1 MQDAVLSY
9 WWAGGQPKIVNLQP
23 GTTSITLLPSGESR
37 PGTSAAA
44 QPPTGTQIVF
54 GAPAGGP
61 GAHVAD
67 VAYVDG
73 KCTVTLYI
81 AREAVEIEPA
91 EAHGAEPHALDTA
104 KPSVQVLENGDT
116 LRISAF
122 SFRFIQTS
130 RYLAYLP
137 PPFHAEPRDSSVSP
151 RFTGRFLMTFERML
165 DPLAMLLGQID
176 AYFSPHTAPA
186 SILPYIASWFDLEM
200 FVSLTPEEQ
209 RGMLRHALEINHW
222 RSTPYGLMRHIQACT
237 GIIPEIAE
245 WYAAPDGTPTP
256 LASQLPTWLHHQRGQ
271 TSPPPN
277 ARAGCFSILLPVT
290 LEQPRSGLPA
300 PRLVEIVDAIA
311 RLHRPVHSAY
321 EIWAI
326 AGGGAVRYIPSV

>member
-23 GTTSITLLPSGESR
+23 GTTSITLLPSDDSR
-37 PGTSAAA
+37 PGTRAAA
-44 QPPTGTQIVF
+44 QPPAGARLGFGVPATSPGTHI
-54 GAPAGGP
+54 
-61 GAHVAD
+61 AD
-67 VAYVDG
+67 VTYVDG
-73 KCTVTLYI
+73 KCTITLHTV
-81 AREAVEIEPA
+81 RETVEIERA
-91 EAHGAEPHALDTA
+91 EAHGAEPHTLAIV
-104 KPSVQVLENGDT
+104 KPSVQMLENGDT
-116 LRISAF
+116 LRIGIF

-137 PPFHAEPRDSSVSP
+137 PPFHAEPRDPSVSP
-151 RFTGRFLMTFERML
+151 RFTGRFLMSFERML

-186 SILPYIASWFDLEM
+186 SLLPYIASWFDLEM
-200 FVSLTPEEQ
+200 FAPLTPEEQ

-237 GIIPEIAE
+237 GIMPEIAE
-245 WYAAPDGTPTP
+245 WYTAPDGTPMP
-256 LASQLPTWLHHQRGQ
+256 LANQLPTWLSHQRVQ
-271 TSPPPN
+271 ASPPPN

-321 EIWAI
+321 EIWAS
-326 AGGGAVRYIPSV
+326 AGGGAVRYIPSI